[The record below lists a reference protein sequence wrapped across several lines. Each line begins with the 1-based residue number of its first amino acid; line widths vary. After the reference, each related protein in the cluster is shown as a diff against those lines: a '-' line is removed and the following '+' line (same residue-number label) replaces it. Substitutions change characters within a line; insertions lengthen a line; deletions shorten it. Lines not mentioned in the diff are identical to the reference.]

1 MKSHAIEWTN
11 LEESRKPVRIKPA
24 ENLDSATRL
33 LSRSVLALVPA
44 LALVVAAAW
53 LVSVPDLVV
62 YLQATLWAS
71 GFLFFG
77 LALDLEKSTIGLSL
91 ATGFALP
98 MLAWLSSVYAPEL
111 AIVGVTIIAV
121 WIATAILR
129 R

>member
-11 LEESRKPVRIKPA
+11 LEASRKPVRIKPA

-53 LVSVPDLVV
+53 LVSAPDLVV

-121 WIATAILR
+121 WIAAAILR

>member
-11 LEESRKPVRIKPA
+11 LEASRKPVNIKPA
-24 ENLDSATRL
+24 ENLDNATRL

-53 LVSVPDLVV
+53 LVSVPALVV
-62 YLQATLWAS
+62 YLQATLWTS
-71 GFLFFG
+71 GFVFFG
-77 LALDLEKSTIGLSL
+77 LALDSEKSTIGPSL

-98 MLAWLSSVYAPEL
+98 ALAWLSSVYAPEL
-111 AIVGVTIIAV
+111 TIVGVTIIAV
-121 WIATAILR
+121 WIAAAILR